1 MHIWLLAAS
10 IRLHQ
15 QLLLLG
21 AKQVRYKRPTY
32 LSFYLERALQPVA
45 GGAPTAGKA
54 LTASTASVTHSVSD
68 ESVRFRVQSKDL
80 SHLGAFNQSGTLQ

>member
-1 MHIWLLAAS
+1 MHIWLFAAS

-21 AKQVRYKRPTY
+21 TKQVCYKRPTY
-32 LSFYLERALQPVA
+32 LFFYLERVLQPVA

-68 ESVRFRVQSKDL
+68 ESVRFRLK
-80 SHLGAFNQSGTLQ
+80 T